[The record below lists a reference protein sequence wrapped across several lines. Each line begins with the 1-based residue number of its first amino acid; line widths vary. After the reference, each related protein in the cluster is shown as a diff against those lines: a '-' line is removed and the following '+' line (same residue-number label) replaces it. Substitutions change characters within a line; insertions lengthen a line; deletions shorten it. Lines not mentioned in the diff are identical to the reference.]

1 MGGRILNASQLRLN
15 YNAAQLH
22 LSGNL
27 CQPASR
33 KTSMLHLASLTYGY
47 APASPVLDIA
57 AFHLPAGRH
66 ALLLGP
72 SGCGK
77 STLLHLLAGILA
89 PQAGRLDVAGTSL
102 PGLTPRQRDSWR
114 GRAIGLLPQQ
124 LALVPSLNVLDNVLL
139 PAYASGQRPD
149 PARAASLLG
158 QLGLADKLE
167 TYPHALSGGQR
178 QRAAIARAVVMRPQL
193 ILADEPTANLDDD
206 ACAAVVQLL
215 ARQAAQA
222 GASLVIA
229 SHDARVLAAL
239 PDAAVL
245 RLPRA
250 GSAA

>member
-1 MGGRILNASQLRLN
+1 
-15 YNAAQLH
+15 
-22 LSGNL
+22 
-27 CQPASR
+27 
-33 KTSMLHLASLTYGY
+33 MLHLASLTYCY

-77 STLLHLLAGILA
+77 STLLHLLAGILV

-158 QLGLADKLE
+158 HLGLADKLD

-178 QRAAIARAVVMRPQL
+178 QRAAIARAIVMRPQL

-215 ARQAAQA
+215 ARQAAHG

>member
-1 MGGRILNASQLRLN
+1 
-15 YNAAQLH
+15 
-22 LSGNL
+22 
-27 CQPASR
+27 
-33 KTSMLHLASLTYGY
+33 MLHLASLTYGY
-47 APASPVLDIA
+47 DPACPVLDIA

-72 SGCGK
+72 SGSGK

-158 QLGLADKLE
+158 QLGLADKLD

-178 QRAAIARAVVMRPQL
+178 QRAAIARAVVMHPQL
-193 ILADEPTANLDDD
+193 ILADEPTDNLDDA
-206 ACAAVVQLL
+206 ACAAVVTLM
-215 ARQAAQA
+215 ACQAAQV

-239 PDAAVL
+239 PDALVL

-250 GSAA
+250 RGAV

>member
-1 MGGRILNASQLRLN
+1 
-15 YNAAQLH
+15 
-22 LSGNL
+22 
-27 CQPASR
+27 
-33 KTSMLHLASLTYGY
+33 MLHLASLTYGY
-47 APASPVLDIA
+47 DPACPVLDIA

-72 SGCGK
+72 SGSGK

-158 QLGLADKLE
+158 QLGLANKLDA
-167 TYPHALSGGQR
+167 YPHALSGGER

-193 ILADEPTANLDDD
+193 ILADEPTDNLDDD
-206 ACAAVVQLL
+206 ACAAVVTLM
-215 ARQAAQA
+215 ACQAAQV

-239 PDAAVL
+239 PDALVL

-250 GSAA
+250 RGAA

>member
-1 MGGRILNASQLRLN
+1 
-15 YNAAQLH
+15 
-22 LSGNL
+22 
-27 CQPASR
+27 
-33 KTSMLHLASLTYGY
+33 MLHLASLTYGY
-47 APASPVLDIA
+47 DDAPPVLDIA

-72 SGCGK
+72 SGSGK

-89 PQAGRLDVAGTSL
+89 PQQGRLEVAGTSL
-102 PGLTPRQRDSWR
+102 AGLSPRQRDSWR
-114 GRAIGLLPQQ
+114 GSTVGLLPQQ

-139 PAYASGQRPD
+139 PAYASGKRPD
-149 PARAASLLG
+149 RNRAASLLG
-158 QLGLADKLE
+158 QLGLADKLAA
-167 TYPHALSGGQR
+167 YPHALSGGQR
-178 QRAAIARAVVMRPQL
+178 QRTAIARAVFMRPRL
-193 ILADEPTANLDDD
+193 ILADEPTANLDDG
-206 ACAAVVQLL
+206 ACAAVVNLL

-250 GSAA
+250 GLAP

>member
-1 MGGRILNASQLRLN
+1 
-15 YNAAQLH
+15 
-22 LSGNL
+22 
-27 CQPASR
+27 
-33 KTSMLHLASLTYGY
+33 MLHLASLTYGY
-47 APASPVLDIA
+47 DPARPVLDIG

-102 PGLTPRQRDSWR
+102 PGLTPRQRDRWR
-114 GRAIGLLPQQ
+114 GRTVGLLPQQ
-124 LALVPSLNVLDNVLL
+124 LALVPSLNLLDNVLL

-149 PARAASLLG
+149 PVHAANLLG
-158 QLGLADKLE
+158 QLGLAGKLDA
-167 TYPHALSGGQR
+167 YPHALSGGQR

-193 ILADEPTANLDDD
+193 ILADEPTANLDDV
-206 ACAAVVQLL
+206 ACAAVVHLL
-215 ARQAAQA
+215 AGQAAQA

-239 PDAAVL
+239 PEATVL
-245 RLPRA
+245 RLPGTRV
-250 GSAA
+250 AA

>member
-1 MGGRILNASQLRLN
+1 
-15 YNAAQLH
+15 
-22 LSGNL
+22 
-27 CQPASR
+27 
-33 KTSMLHLASLTYGY
+33 MLHLASLTYGY
-47 APASPVLDIA
+47 DRASPVLDIA
-57 AFHLPAGRH
+57 DFHLPAGRH

-72 SGCGK
+72 SGSGK

-114 GRAIGLLPQQ
+114 GRVIGLLPQQ

-158 QLGLADKLE
+158 QLGLAGKLDA
-167 TYPHALSGGQR
+167 YPYALSGGQR
-178 QRAAIARAVVMRPQL
+178 QRTAIARALFMRPQL

-206 ACAAVVQLL
+206 ACAAVVHLL
-215 ARQAAQA
+215 AGQAAQA
-222 GASLVIA
+222 RASLVIA

-239 PDAAVL
+239 PDALVL
-245 RLPRA
+245 RLPGTRVTA
-250 GSAA
+250 

>member
-1 MGGRILNASQLRLN
+1 MGGRILNASRLRLN

-22 LSGNL
+22 LCGNL

-33 KTSMLHLASLTYGY
+33 KTFMLHLASLTYGY

>member
-1 MGGRILNASQLRLN
+1 
-15 YNAAQLH
+15 
-22 LSGNL
+22 
-27 CQPASR
+27 
-33 KTSMLHLASLTYGY
+33 MLHLDSLTYGY
-47 APASPVLDIA
+47 DPARPVLDIA

-72 SGCGK
+72 SGSGK

-114 GRAIGLLPQQ
+114 GRAVGLLPQQ

-158 QLGLADKLE
+158 QLGLADKLDA
-167 TYPHALSGGQR
+167 YPHALSGGER

-193 ILADEPTANLDDD
+193 ILADEPTDNLDDEN
-206 ACAAVVQLL
+206 CAAVVALM
-215 ARQAAQA
+215 ASQAAQV

-239 PDAAVL
+239 PHAVVL

-250 GSAA
+250 RVAA

>member
-1 MGGRILNASQLRLN
+1 MGGYILNASRLRLN

-22 LSGNL
+22 LCSNL

-33 KTSMLHLASLTYGY
+33 KTFMLHLASLTYGY

-193 ILADEPTANLDDD
+193 ILADEPTANLDDE

>member
-1 MGGRILNASQLRLN
+1 
-15 YNAAQLH
+15 
-22 LSGNL
+22 
-27 CQPASR
+27 
-33 KTSMLHLASLTYGY
+33 MLHLATLTYGY
-47 APASPVLDIA
+47 AGTGPVLAVDS
-57 AFHLPAGRH
+57 FHLPAGRH

-72 SGCGK
+72 SGSGK

-89 PQAGRLDVAGTSL
+89 PQQGRLEVAGSCL
-102 PGLTPRQRDSWR
+102 AELTPRQRDSWR
-114 GRAIGLLPQQ
+114 GRAVGLLPQQ
-124 LALVPSLNVLDNVLL
+124 LALVASLNVLDNVLL

-193 ILADEPTANLDDD
+193 ILADEPTANLDDE

-250 GSAA
+250 GIAA

>member
-1 MGGRILNASQLRLN
+1 
-15 YNAAQLH
+15 
-22 LSGNL
+22 
-27 CQPASR
+27 
-33 KTSMLHLASLTYGY
+33 MLHLASLTYGY

-193 ILADEPTANLDDD
+193 ILADEPTANLDDE

-215 ARQAAQA
+215 ARQAAHA